1 MTMSTGGV
9 ARPYSTA
16 GFRRDEVFVDDI
28 RTVVYSA
35 GQEPPVVYFHGGG
48 TWHGFEWARDWLD
61 QFRVILPYHPGYGE
75 SADDPGV
82 SSIDDLVVH
91 SARLL
96 ERLGLQRFGLVGAS
110 LGGWLAAQ
118 LALTWPERID
128 RLVLVSP
135 AGLLAP
141 ASPQPDVAAAPPPR
155 VPDDLASAPA
165 FVARFWPAQPD
176 ASLAALLAREAAATG
191 RVMQGLADAD
201 RELRRRLPR
210 LGVPTLVLWGER
222 DRILAADLAR
232 EWTRLLPDARAEIV
246 AGGGHLLL
254 DEFPAARAAA
264 ARFLGGGG

>member
-1 MTMSTGGV
+1 MSVSTDGV
-9 ARPYSTA
+9 ARSYSTA
-16 GFRRDEVFVDDI
+16 GFRRDEVFVHDI

-35 GQEPPVVYFHGGG
+35 GQGPPVVYFHGGG

-61 QFRVILPYHPGYGE
+61 RFRVILPYHPGYGE
-75 SADDPGV
+75 SADDPEV

-96 ERLGLQRFGLVGAS
+96 ELLGLQRFGLVGAS
-110 LGGWLAAQ
+110 LGGWLAVQ
-118 LALTWPERID
+118 LALTSPERID

-141 ASPQPDVAAAPPPR
+141 ALPQPDVVAVPPPR
-155 VPDDLASAPA
+155 LPDDLAADPA
-165 FVARFWPAQPD
+165 FVARFWPATPD
-176 ASLAALLAREAAATG
+176 ASLAALLAREAAATA

-201 RELRRRLPR
+201 RELRQRLPR
-210 LGVPTLVLWGER
+210 LGVPTLVLWGEG

-232 EWTRLLPDARAEIV
+232 EWTRLLPDARAEII

-264 ARFLGGGG
+264 ARFLGREE